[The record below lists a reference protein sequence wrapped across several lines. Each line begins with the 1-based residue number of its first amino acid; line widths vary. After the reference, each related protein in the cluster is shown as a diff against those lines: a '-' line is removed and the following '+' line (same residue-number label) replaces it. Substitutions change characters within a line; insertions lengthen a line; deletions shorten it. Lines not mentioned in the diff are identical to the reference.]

1 MLKRVFDI
9 FFSFL
14 GILVLSPLFFIVA
27 LLIIVENGFPIFYTQ
42 KRVGKKGV
50 EFSLLKFRTMI
61 KDADKNGLLTV
72 GGRDARITKVGY
84 YLRKTKVDEF
94 PQLINVLLGD
104 MSLVGPRPEVKKYT
118 DLYTEKQKRVLSV
131 KPGITDYASIE
142 FVDENDL
149 LGKSE
154 NPEETYIKEIMPKK
168 LELNLKYVQQSSII
182 TDIAIIF
189 RTIAKIIFR

>member
-1 MLKRVFDI
+1 MLKRLFDI

-14 GILVLSPLFFIVA
+14 GIVLLSPLFFIVA
-27 LLIIVENGFPIFYTQ
+27 LLVIIESGLPVFYTQ
-42 KRVGKKGV
+42 KRVGKNSV
-50 EFSLLKFRTMI
+50 EFSLFKFRTMI

-84 YLRKTKVDEF
+84 YLRKTKVDEL
-94 PQLINVLLGD
+94 PQLINVLIGD

-118 DLYTEKQKRVLSV
+118 DLYTEKQKRVLTV

-154 NPEETYIKEIMPKK
+154 NPEETYINEIMPKK
-168 LELNLKYVQQSSII
+168 LELNLKYVQQSSLLND
-182 TDIAIIF
+182 TAIIF
-189 RTIAKIIFR
+189 KTIAKIISR

>member
-9 FFSFL
+9 FFSVF
-14 GILVLSPLFFIVA
+14 GIVLLSPLFFIVA
-27 LLIIVENGFPIFYTQ
+27 LLIIVENGFPVFYTQ
-42 KRVGKKGV
+42 KRVGKRGV

-84 YLRKTKVDEF
+84 YLRKTKVDEL

-168 LELNLKYVQQSSII
+168 LELNLKYVQQSSLL

-189 RTIAKIIFR
+189 RTIVKIIFR

>member
-14 GILVLSPLFFIVA
+14 GIVLLSPLFFIVA
-27 LLIIVENGFPIFYTQ
+27 LLVIIESGLPVFYSQ
-42 KRVGKKGV
+42 KKKKKNNV
-50 EFSLLKFRTMI
+50 EFSLFKFRTMI

-84 YLRKTKVDEF
+84 YLRKTKVDEL
-94 PQLINVLLGD
+94 PQLINVLIGD

-118 DLYTEKQKRVLSV
+118 DLYTEKQQQVLTV
-131 KPGITDYASIE
+131 KPGITDYASIQ

-154 NPEETYIKEIMPKK
+154 NPEETYINEIMPKK
-168 LELNLKYVQQSSII
+168 LELNLKYVQQSSLL
-182 TDIAIIF
+182 TDTTIIF
-189 RTIAKIIFR
+189 KTIAKIIFR